1 MSNIQFLRRLTD
13 LARNILPEDSQM
25 WLFGSRARGTECD
38 ESDWD
43 ILLLIN
49 KEKRENK
56 DFESYSLPL
65 SDFGLDN
72 NELVSPHLYTV
83 KQWQSMKFTPFYKNV
98 EKDKVILI

>member
-1 MSNIQFLRRLTD
+1 MANVQFLRKLTD
-13 LARNILPEDSQM
+13 LGRSILPKDSQM
-25 WLFGSRARGTECD
+25 WLFGSRARGTEYE

-49 KEKRENK
+49 KDKRDNN
-56 DFESYSLPL
+56 DFEAYSLPL
-65 SDFGLDN
+65 SDFGFEN
-72 NELVSPHLYTV
+72 NEMVSPHLYTV